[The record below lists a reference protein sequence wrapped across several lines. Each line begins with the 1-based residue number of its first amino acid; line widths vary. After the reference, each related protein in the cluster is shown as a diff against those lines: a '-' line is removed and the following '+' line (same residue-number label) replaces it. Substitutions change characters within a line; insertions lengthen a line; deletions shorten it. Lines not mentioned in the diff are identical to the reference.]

1 MPGTDDFVV
10 PRVPDSLPL
19 EYKQLKFSYTTLLEE
34 VEYKW
39 TDFVCIQEQ
48 ERLSKKRAEKTT
60 WLLLHQISTATIRR
74 PDSRIRIIRIIIR
87 VFELSDFA
95 EQGF

>member
-34 VEYKW
+34 VEYK
-39 TDFVCIQEQ
+39 
-48 ERLSKKRAEKTT
+48 
-60 WLLLHQISTATIRR
+60 
-74 PDSRIRIIRIIIR
+74 
-87 VFELSDFA
+87 
-95 EQGF
+95 